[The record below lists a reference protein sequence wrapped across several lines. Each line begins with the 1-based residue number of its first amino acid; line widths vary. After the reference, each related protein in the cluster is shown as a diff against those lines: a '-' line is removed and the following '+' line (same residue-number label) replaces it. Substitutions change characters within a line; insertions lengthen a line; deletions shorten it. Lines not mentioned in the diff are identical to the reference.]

1 HGGLHAIDAAEARG
15 APDVTPEEEVAP
27 GDRHRRV
34 HLPFGE
40 VADAQ
45 HVAAGGLLRH
55 GPEPLAAAEG
65 RDVEAGKAAAARDAE
80 VLELADAEAL
90 VALTRRARLL
100 VVGAARAAGHG
111 IRGRRVRVAELE
123 AVAEDAVVAVRVA
136 RAAAAAGDDRRARL
150 GGREP

>member
-1 HGGLHAIDAAEARG
+1 
-15 APDVTPEEEVAP
+15 
-27 GDRHRRV
+27 
-34 HLPFGE
+34 
-40 VADAQ
+40 
-45 HVAAGGLLRH
+45 
-55 GPEPLAAAEG
+55 
-65 RDVEAGKAAAARDAE
+65 AE

-136 RAAAAAGDDRRARL
+136 RAGAAAGDDRRARL
-150 GGREP
+150 GGREPDLVGRTSHRRLGADQGVDVAREDAERLRGTVVALDHVEEAAVRAERHRRGGLARERRAVRMPVDPAGA